1 MAVKHTHEL
10 IYCSFCGKNQE
21 EVKKL
26 SLGTMSSFVMNAW
39 N

>member
-21 EVKKL
+21 EVKKNYRREQCL
-26 SLGTMSSFVMNAW
+26 HL
-39 N
+39 

>member
-21 EVKKL
+21 EVKK
-26 SLGTMSSFVMNAW
+26 
-39 N
+39 